1 MTALFEDIALF
12 YATSFDDAHEWP
24 WPPAPH
30 ASSAGLDNN
39 VCGILHLIDS
49 TFTYGCA
56 VANYSGCRISSEL
69 NADIHRGPC
78 GSDVGMDDVMRFL
91 QKHQNGYVLVNDRC
105 SQAQSLQSS
114 IDSRQQ
120 LLAWGFVDTPP
131 PCVAEIQGT
140 QKHFTPVVTLLTDYL
155 VSQAEDVRR
164 LYPAEIL
171 CAWLVEPRSI
181 CASCYQHVADHAHL
195 FDVILSHDIEYLS
208 DIKQRHPNGSSAA
221 AFVPFASSLLA
232 PVTAS
237 VHQPPLIGLHE
248 KIKSLLVSCFVSN
261 KRMLIGHVLRHG
273 VFNHPDLRRL
283 IHFFGQVA
291 GREIEQKTDALA
303 PYMFHVV
310 IENSRARSYYS
321 EKIIDCFLTGT
332 IPLYWGSDLPSAFN
346 SLGVITWNTL
356 DDLVDIVSSL
366 SPDAYWSR
374 HSAVVDNHNTA
385 LSGPY
390 TNTLQLAWRSYLMP
404 LALIRAKN
412 LENRLTEATRSFEIE
427 SKKRSQESDSFVS
440 YAADAVRVAF
450 DNTGEVGPSSVY
462 FWIVVY
468 VDATMSIARLE
479 RCLTQLQTQTLT
491 SWHAIVII
499 DPSAYILPDYRT
511 VLESKFS
518 DKRIKVWLPSSAR
531 CKTKQDCILLALNA
545 SSLAYDESI
554 DPVCFFLQGRDSLSS
569 SESLA
574 HIAMLYLRL
583 NCWVTYGSSVLLPS
597 MILEASRDAAVEDYF
612 FPASVYERNTARMN
626 EWLKCRP
633 PFFTLLRSV
642 MLKVPASYVRLSN
655 EDWDPSLSLLVAAVE
670 LAGDRVIPSIRV
682 VHERWSTRNFQDA
695 AAGGS
700 ELLHTQAARLQ
711 REMIKQL
718 PPLRRLRGARIIPVL
733 SLSPNVSIII
743 HGGPRQPAGTT
754 EVSVSVT
761 ASGIWIPEE
770 ATLRFLVDGEPIAGI
785 SELHSFSFVLP
796 TVYGNIWELQAQ
808 LISVANGRVVLAEET
823 INLELFDNL

>member
-1 MTALFEDIALF
+1 
-12 YATSFDDAHEWP
+12 
-24 WPPAPH
+24 
-30 ASSAGLDNN
+30 
-39 VCGILHLIDS
+39 
-49 TFTYGCA
+49 
-56 VANYSGCRISSEL
+56 
-69 NADIHRGPC
+69 
-78 GSDVGMDDVMRFL
+78 
-91 QKHQNGYVLVNDRC
+91 
-105 SQAQSLQSS
+105 
-114 IDSRQQ
+114 
-120 LLAWGFVDTPP
+120 
-131 PCVAEIQGT
+131 
-140 QKHFTPVVTLLTDYL
+140 
-155 VSQAEDVRR
+155 
-164 LYPAEIL
+164 
-171 CAWLVEPRSI
+171 
-181 CASCYQHVADHAHL
+181 
-195 FDVILSHDIEYLS
+195 
-208 DIKQRHPNGSSAA
+208 
-221 AFVPFASSLLA
+221 
-232 PVTAS
+232 
-237 VHQPPLIGLHE
+237 
-248 KIKSLLVSCFVSN
+248 
-261 KRMLIGHVLRHG
+261 
-273 VFNHPDLRRL
+273 
-283 IHFFGQVA
+283 
-291 GREIEQKTDALA
+291 
-303 PYMFHVV
+303 
-310 IENSRARSYYS
+310 
-321 EKIIDCFLTGT
+321 
-332 IPLYWGSDLPSAFN
+332 
-346 SLGVITWNTL
+346 
-356 DDLVDIVSSL
+356 
-366 SPDAYWSR
+366 
-374 HSAVVDNHNTA
+374 
-385 LSGPY
+385 
-390 TNTLQLAWRSYLMP
+390 MP